1 LRFNKPHNFKM
12 KTLAIIIAAFTF
24 GALVAVPAFAQEEY
38 AVKVVPMQLR
48 LKVGQTRSIHAEAK
62 GNWRKIEVVDHCS
75 TSFFEP
81 ETKNYITIDRST
93 PKYSSESVALTLVV
107 TGKTPG
113 ECLMIFRVVDRRGD
127 SGGQTHMYIK
137 ISK

>member
-1 LRFNKPHNFKM
+1 M
-12 KTLAIIIAAFTF
+12 KTLAIIMAAFAF
-24 GALVAVPAFAQEEY
+24 GALVAVPASAQEQY

-48 LKVGQTRSIHAEAK
+48 LKVGETRNIHAEAK
-62 GNWRKIEVVDHCS
+62 GDWRKIEIVDHCS

-81 ETKNYITIDRST
+81 ETKHYVTIDREI
-93 PKYSSESVALTLVV
+93 PKHSSESVALSLIV

-127 SGGQTHMYIK
+127 SGGQTHMYITIRK
-137 ISK
+137 